1 MTARINPRSMLPMP
15 TMGNGGRAGNRSR
28 PLLSYSSLFVGLL
41 RALMYVAHDITP
53 EIRNIIPMAMVIPR
67 TVLSGLLM
75 SKIPVMMA
83 QTARNKE
90 LLNIFMVVKA

>member
-1 MTARINPRSMLPMP
+1 M
-15 TMGNGGRAGNRSR
+15 
-28 PLLSYSSLFVGLL
+28 
-41 RALMYVAHDITP
+41 AHDITP

-67 TVLSGLLM
+67 TVLLGLLM
-75 SKIPVMMA
+75 SKIPVMMV